1 MSAHGA
7 VGGRVV
13 GDGNTSTEQQ
23 ADRPDLGDP
32 AADPIGT
39 WRIAPFDE
47 GGPQD
52 WRREYD
58 VDRMRAVRVTD
69 RPGAYPWCLARPD
82 GFASE
87 ESTWLGD
94 DEVRDWPV
102 TPSTA
107 VAVAYRRTA
116 PQSAEPPRVLAP
128 VEGEDVEFPFRTP
141 KGK

>member
-32 AADPIGT
+32 AADPIAT
-39 WRIAPFDE
+39 WRIEPFDE

-52 WRREYD
+52 WRRQYE
-58 VDRMRAVRVTD
+58 RERLRAVRVYD
-69 RPGAYPWCLARPD
+69 HDVAPWCLVDAAHRAGD
-82 GFASE
+82 LGL
-87 ESTWLGD
+87 WLD
-94 DEVRDWPV
+94 HDEVSDWPV
-102 TPSTA
+102 TPTVA
-107 VAVAYRRTA
+107 VAVAYRESVTQ
-116 PQSAEPPRVLAP
+116 PAEPPRVLAP

>member
-7 VGGRVV
+7 VGGRIV

-23 ADRPDLGDP
+23 GERPDLGDP

-52 WRREYD
+52 WRRQYD
-58 VDRMRAVRVTD
+58 PERPRVVRVAGD
-69 RPGAYPWCLARPD
+69 DVCPWVLAEPGLATYLRWM
-82 GFASE
+82 SH
-87 ESTWLGD
+87 

-102 TPSTA
+102 TPATA
-107 VAVAYRRTA
+107 VAVAYRRCA
-116 PQSAEPPRVLAP
+116 PQPGEPPRVLAP
-128 VEGEDVEFPFRTP
+128 VEGEDVEYPFRTP